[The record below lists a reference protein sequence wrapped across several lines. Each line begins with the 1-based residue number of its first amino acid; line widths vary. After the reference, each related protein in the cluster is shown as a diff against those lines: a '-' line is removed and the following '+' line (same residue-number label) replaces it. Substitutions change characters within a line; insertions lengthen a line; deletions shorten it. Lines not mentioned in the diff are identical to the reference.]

1 MKINRIKKDKDFVV
15 MHTHA
20 LRNKDLSLAAKGLH
34 ALIMQLPE
42 DWELNV
48 EGLVSL
54 SKNGRDANASALK
67 ELELAGYVVKFKKR
81 EKGRFVGYE
90 YNIYEVPQHS
100 TNNGLTVNGKT
111 VNGSTVNGKTA
122 TIKYEDINSSKE
134 DIKVLNAEF
143 ENSATPSDL
152 EPKKVEP
159 KTPNNKEKEKSAA
172 KKEKEVQQFVDVIKY
187 FNLKSGRSFQITEQD
202 LKGKT
207 DKYKLVAKVL
217 QLYTMQDI
225 MAVIDDR
232 VSEWGLDSKMSK
244 YLQPATVFAAI
255 NFQKYI
261 EGVRAGA
268 SKIGAQ
274 TNAPKIETAQLLSKA
289 QKIGFTG
296 TDLDLSKICARI
308 AAKMPKEAPPNAV
321 EGKVMLLLEMSKGI
335 GYSDIGEIAKQYDSV
350 IQKLK
355 TQKQ

>member
-100 TNNGLTVNGKT
+100 TNNGSTVNGKTVNGST

-134 DIKVLNAEF
+134 DIKELNAEF
-143 ENSATPSDL
+143 ENSTTPSDL
-152 EPKKVEP
+152 EAEKVEP
-159 KTPNNKEKEKSAA
+159 KNQPKQEKEKSAA
-172 KKEKEVQQFVDVIKY
+172 KKEIPHIVEFEEAIAML
-187 FNLKSGRSFQITEQD
+187 NEKSGGR
-202 LKGKT
+202 
-207 DKYKLVAKVL
+207 
-217 QLYTMQDI
+217 
-225 MAVIDDR
+225 
-232 VSEWGLDSKMSK
+232 
-244 YLQPATVFAAI
+244 
-255 NFQKYI
+255 
-261 EGVRAGA
+261 
-268 SKIGAQ
+268 
-274 TNAPKIETAQLLSKA
+274 
-289 QKIGFTG
+289 
-296 TDLDLSKICARI
+296 
-308 AAKMPKEAPPNAV
+308 
-321 EGKVMLLLEMSKGI
+321 LLL
-335 GYSDIGEIAKQYDSV
+335 Q
-350 IQKLK
+350 
-355 TQKQ
+355 T